1 MKLIIQIPCHNEAA
15 TLPVVLAEIPR
26 RVDGFDAVEILV
38 IDDGSVD
45 GTSEVASRLGVDHI
59 VRLNRRRGLATAFRM
74 GLEAAL
80 SRGADVVV
88 NTDGDNQYRGTDI
101 PKLTA
106 PILRGE
112 ADLVVG
118 ARPIDNIEHFSPLKK
133 RLQRLG
139 TWVVRRISHTE
150 IQDAA
155 SGFRAMSR
163 EAALRLNVFSS
174 YTYTLETIIQA
185 GLSNMRVLSVPVGTN
200 PPLRESRLI
209 RSIPSYLKR
218 SILTMIRVFVLY
230 KPLRFFVWLGGIVFA
245 VGSLLGLRFVY
256 YWMIGQGTGKVQSL
270 ILAAVLLL
278 MGFQLA
284 IAGLLSDLI
293 ATNRRILEELQVE
306 ARRNRLL
313 ADRPPWHRSQTR
325 SR

>member
-313 ADRPPWHRSQTR
+313 ADRPPWH
-325 SR
+325 

>member
-59 VRLNRRRGLATAFRM
+59 VRLNRRRGLATAFRL

-88 NTDGDNQYRGTDI
+88 NTDGDNQYRGADI

-218 SILTMIRVFVLY
+218 SI
-230 KPLRFFVWLGGIVFA
+230 
-245 VGSLLGLRFVY
+245 
-256 YWMIGQGTGKVQSL
+256 
-270 ILAAVLLL
+270 
-278 MGFQLA
+278 
-284 IAGLLSDLI
+284 
-293 ATNRRILEELQVE
+293 
-306 ARRNRLL
+306 
-313 ADRPPWHRSQTR
+313 
-325 SR
+325 

>member
-313 ADRPPWHRSQTR
+313 ADRPPWHTSQTR

>member
-59 VRLNRRRGLATAFRM
+59 VRLNRRRGLATAFRL

-155 SGFRAMSR
+155 
-163 EAALRLNVFSS
+163 
-174 YTYTLETIIQA
+174 
-185 GLSNMRVLSVPVGTN
+185 
-200 PPLRESRLI
+200 
-209 RSIPSYLKR
+209 
-218 SILTMIRVFVLY
+218 
-230 KPLRFFVWLGGIVFA
+230 
-245 VGSLLGLRFVY
+245 
-256 YWMIGQGTGKVQSL
+256 
-270 ILAAVLLL
+270 
-278 MGFQLA
+278 
-284 IAGLLSDLI
+284 
-293 ATNRRILEELQVE
+293 
-306 ARRNRLL
+306 
-313 ADRPPWHRSQTR
+313 
-325 SR
+325 